1 MYLLT
6 TSPYKTGDSTG
17 TTEIGLK
24 SPGPVGVFVLATG
37 RMPVTR
43 HCSWMVEELSDR
55 LKRRAIHPEQTGTRR
70 RRNQAGMWSRP
81 SAVGFSL
88 SRMKKS
94 CVWRCSCLEDRFQIL
109 GVCGCRGVERVHV
122 LDRKWQIS
130 FHCTLLAC

>member
-6 TSPYKTGDSTG
+6 ITPSKTRDSTG

-37 RMPVTR
+37 RMRATR
-43 HCSWMVEELSDR
+43 HCSGMVEELSDR
-55 LKRRAIHPEQTGTRR
+55 LKRRAIHPEHTGARR

-88 SRMKKS
+88 SRMKKMYS
-94 CVWRCSCLEDRFQIL
+94 LQ
-109 GVCGCRGVERVHV
+109 RVV
-122 LDRKWQIS
+122 FGDAVALRTGSKYSVSVD
-130 FHCTLLAC
+130 AAA

>member
-1 MYLLT
+1 MFSGQLTTPDRFSYHTGYMYLLT
-6 TSPYKTGDSTG
+6 TSPSKTRDSTLG

-37 RMPVTR
+37 RMRATR
-43 HCSWMVEELSDR
+43 HCSGMVVENEKDVVFI
-55 LKRRAIHPEQTGTRR
+55 A
-70 RRNQAGMWSRP
+70 
-81 SAVGFSL
+81 
-88 SRMKKS
+88 KS

-130 FHCTLLAC
+130 FR